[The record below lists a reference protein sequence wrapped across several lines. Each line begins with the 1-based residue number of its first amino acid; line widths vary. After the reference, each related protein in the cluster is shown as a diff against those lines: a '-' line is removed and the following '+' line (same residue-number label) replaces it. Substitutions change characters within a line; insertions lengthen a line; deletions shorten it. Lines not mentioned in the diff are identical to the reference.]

1 MAKKRGT
8 DKVENTRNLI
18 FAVVIAIGIT
28 LVGLGVYLSS
38 GLAQNTTPADGEDYA
53 LIENA
58 DRVRKGDP
66 IKVYEFF
73 SYGCVHCRNFDP
85 ELDAWLTTTADDVAF
100 SRKPA
105 AFSRTW
111 TLLGQG
117 YLALEQANAVE
128 GNHAKLFSAV
138 HDFGKTFRSG
148 QEMAD
153 YLDSKELPAAEF
165 MRAFNNPKVRRK
177 LAQAETEGSRYKV
190 QSVPTMVVAGKYT
203 VDMGNGMQRALEVVD
218 YLITQERAKRTGDS
232 AVANGP

>member
-8 DKVENTRNLI
+8 DKVETTRNAI
-18 FAVVIAIGIT
+18 FGVIIAIGVA
-28 LVGLGVYLSS
+28 LVGLVIYLSS
-38 GLAQNTTPADGEDYA
+38 GLAQNATPTEGEDYA

-58 DRVRKGDP
+58 DRIRIGDP
-66 IKVYEFF
+66 INVYEFF

-85 ELDAWLTTTADDVAF
+85 ELEEWLVTTDEDVAF

-117 YLALEQANAVE
+117 YLALEQADALE

-148 QEMAD
+148 QEIAD
-153 YLDSKELPAAEF
+153 YLDSETLPAAEF
-165 MRAFNNPKVRRK
+165 MRAFNSPKVRRK
-177 LAQAETEGSRYKV
+177 LSQAETDSRRYNV
-190 QSVPTMVVAGKYT
+190 QSVPTMIVAGKYT

-218 YLITQERAKRTGDS
+218 YLIGQERTERAGG
-232 AVANGP
+232 VATAQ

>member
-8 DKVENTRNLI
+8 DKVETTRNAI
-18 FAVVIAIGIT
+18 FGVIIAIGVA
-28 LVGLGVYLSS
+28 LVGLGIYLSS
-38 GLAQNTTPADGEDYA
+38 GLAQNATPTEGEDYA

-58 DRVRKGDP
+58 DRIRIGDP
-66 IKVYEFF
+66 INVYEFF

-85 ELDAWLTTTADDVAF
+85 ELEEWLVTTDEDVAF

-117 YLALEQANAVE
+117 YLALEQADALE

-148 QEMAD
+148 QEIAD
-153 YLDSKELPAAEF
+153 YLDSETLPAAEF
-165 MRAFNNPKVRRK
+165 MRAFNSPKVRRK
-177 LAQAETEGSRYKV
+177 LSQAETDSRRYNV
-190 QSVPTMVVAGKYT
+190 QSVPTMIVAGKYT

-218 YLITQERAKRTGDS
+218 YLIGQERTERGGG
-232 AVANGP
+232 VATAQ

>member
-8 DKVENTRNLI
+8 DKIETTRNAI
-18 FAVVIAIGIT
+18 FGVIIAIGVA
-28 LVGLGVYLSS
+28 LVGLGIYLSS
-38 GLAQNTTPADGEDYA
+38 GLAQNATPTEGEDYA

-58 DRVRKGDP
+58 DRIRIGDP
-66 IKVYEFF
+66 INVYEFF

-85 ELDAWLTTTADDVAF
+85 EFEEWLVTTDEDVAF

-117 YLALEQANAVE
+117 YLALEQAAALE

-148 QEMAD
+148 QEIAD
-153 YLDSKELPAAEF
+153 YLDSETLPAAEF
-165 MRAFNNPKVRRK
+165 MRAFNSPKVRRK
-177 LAQAETEGSRYKV
+177 LSQAETDSRRYNV
-190 QSVPTMVVAGKYT
+190 QSVPTMIVAGKYT

-218 YLITQERAKRTGDS
+218 YLIGQERTERAGG
-232 AVANGP
+232 VATAQ

>member
-8 DKVENTRNLI
+8 DKVESTRNAI
-18 FAVVIAIGIT
+18 FGVIIAIGVA
-28 LVGLGVYLSS
+28 LVGLGIYLSS
-38 GLAQNTTPADGEDYA
+38 GLAQNATPTEGEDYA

-58 DRVRKGDP
+58 DRIRIGDP
-66 IKVYEFF
+66 INVYEFF

-85 ELDAWLTTTADDVAF
+85 ELEEWLVTTDEDVAF

-117 YLALEQANAVE
+117 YLALEQADALE

-148 QEMAD
+148 QEIAD
-153 YLDSKELPAAEF
+153 YLDSETLPAAEF
-165 MRAFNNPKVRRK
+165 MRAFNSPKVRRK
-177 LAQAETEGSRYKV
+177 LSQAETDSRRYNV
-190 QSVPTMVVAGKYT
+190 QSVPTMIVAGKYT

-218 YLITQERAKRTGDS
+218 YLIGQERTARAGG
-232 AVANGP
+232 VATAQ

>member
-8 DKVENTRNLI
+8 DKVETTRNAI
-18 FAVVIAIGIT
+18 FGVIIAIGVA
-28 LVGLGVYLSS
+28 LVGLGIYLSS
-38 GLAQNTTPADGEDYA
+38 GLAQNATPTEGEDYA

-58 DRVRKGDP
+58 DRIRIGDP
-66 IKVYEFF
+66 INVYEFF

-85 ELDAWLTTTADDVAF
+85 ELEEWLVTTDEDVAF

-117 YLALEQANAVE
+117 YLALEQADALE

-148 QEMAD
+148 QEIAD
-153 YLDSKELPAAEF
+153 YLDSETLPAAEF
-165 MRAFNNPKVRRK
+165 MRAFNSPKVRRK
-177 LAQAETEGSRYKV
+177 LSQAETDSRRYNV
-190 QSVPTMVVAGKYT
+190 QSVPTMIVAGKYT
-203 VDMGNGMQRALEVVD
+203 VDMNDGMQRALEVVD
-218 YLITQERAKRTGDS
+218 YLINQERTERTGGIATS
-232 AVANGP
+232 Q